1 MCVYRMVVQIN
12 QQRKMQNESK
22 KENQSDTFQ

>member
-1 MCVYRMVVQIN
+1 MCVYRRVVQIN

-22 KENQSDTFQ
+22 KENQSDTF

>member
-22 KENQSDTFQ
+22 KENQSDTVQ

>member
-22 KENQSDTFQ
+22 KENQSDTF